1 MAAVLWDKAAEKE
14 QGIISRTECQ
24 SHSDLA
30 VLVLLA
36 FVSFGLFHT
45 FVFYLSSLYSC
56 RLTLTWGAF
65 VFIHFRSPV
74 CIFSS
79 VSHLFSDSEFI
90 NRNRSWFTR
99 TLWDIICR
107 HVTPWP
113 CAPMF
118 LHQFHFI
125 YWMWAGVKK
134 PTCYVTYTSRLSI
147 YSKWNGFDL
156 NFYVY
161 WNVLYS
167 ALAYSLLIYL
177 CLIKY
182 CIAFL
187 LTCRRLKAWRDGWQ

>member
-1 MAAVLWDKAAEKE
+1 MPISLW
-14 QGIISRTECQ
+14 SRCSCFAGFCFLWLV
-24 SHSDLA
+24 SHI
-30 VLVLLA
+30 
-36 FVSFGLFHT
+36 H
-45 FVFYLSSLYSC
+45 FYLSSLYSC

-79 VSHLFSDSEFI
+79 VSHSFSDSEFI

-99 TLWDIICR
+99 MLWDIICR

-156 NFYVY
+156 NPTFMFTEMYFTQY
-161 WNVLYS
+161 
-167 ALAYSLLIYL
+167 
-177 CLIKY
+177 
-182 CIAFL
+182 
-187 LTCRRLKAWRDGWQ
+187 